1 MFPEQTD
8 YRRLNPG
15 RHLASAAPNPASN
28 VLQCGRVPPVRANLI
43 PSDDSPAHSASR
55 RFDPLRPLRYL
66 WRVPGLL
73 IMLLLGVLLTVF
85 LGNPLTGRRGLFGV
99 RYWRPLVLAWSR
111 AMLRLFGFRTRAIGD
126 ALPDPVLFVANHV
139 SWLDIEAVHS
149 QRAASFVAKSE
160 IARWPLVGWL
170 AAQAGTIFHRRGDN
184 DSLLVVMDE
193 MRRRLQAGQSIIVFP
208 EGGTGRGDKVRPFH
222 ARIFQVAVDAG
233 VAIQPV
239 ALLYGRN
246 GRMDLSVPFRR
257 GEKFFPNALR
267 LLGQA
272 PMDCEIHFLEPLV
285 ANGDGR
291 RQLADIARARIA
303 AVVDSPDSIESGHDR
318 AGT

>member
-1 MFPEQTD
+1 MAPVPS
-8 YRRLNPG
+8 RLLNRDESSG
-15 RHLASAAPNPASN
+15 NGPA
-28 VLQCGRVPPVRANLI
+28 
-43 PSDDSPAHSASR
+43 R
-55 RFDPLRPLRYL
+55 RFDPVRPFRYL

-73 IMLLLGVLLTVF
+73 IMLLLGILLTVL

-99 RYWRPLVLAWSR
+99 RLWRPMVLAWSR
-111 AMLRLFGFRTRAIGD
+111 TMLRLFGFRTRTFGTV
-126 ALPDPVLFVANHV
+126 LPDPVLLVANHI

-170 AAQAGTIFHRRGDN
+170 AAQAGTIFHKRGDN
-184 DSLLVVMDE
+184 DSLAVVMEE
-193 MRRRLQAGQSIIVFP
+193 MRRRLRAGQSIIVFP

-222 ARIFQVAVDAG
+222 ARIFQVAVDTG
-233 VAIQPV
+233 VPIQPV

-246 GRMDLSVPFRR
+246 GRMDLSVPFKR

-272 PMDCEIHFLEPLV
+272 PMDCEIHFLEPM
-285 ANGDGR
+285 AATSDGR
-291 RQLADIARARIA
+291 RLLADIARERIA
-303 AVVDSPDSIESGHDR
+303 AVVDVPEPGHDVR
-318 AGT
+318 A